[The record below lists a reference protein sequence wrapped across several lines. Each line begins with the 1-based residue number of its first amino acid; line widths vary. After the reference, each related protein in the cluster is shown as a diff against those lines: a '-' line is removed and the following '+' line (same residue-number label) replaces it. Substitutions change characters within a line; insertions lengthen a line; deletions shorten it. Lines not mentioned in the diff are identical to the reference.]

1 MKVTGK
7 KINNMGE
14 VMKPGQMVPAMKET
28 MLKVKNMDLVNLLGQ
43 IKVLIT
49 DSLSKITLMGKV

>member
-14 VMKPGQMVPAMKET
+14 VMKPGQMVPAMKEI
-28 MLKVKNMDLVNLLGQ
+28 MWKVKSMDLVNLLGQ